1 MAVTDFLN
9 SGASIPSG
17 SALTATS
24 ATTSV
29 APWYQTYMMDLL
41 AKQNALTNR
50 PYQPSVVPP
59 VAEFSPAQ
67 QAGFEQTLGA
77 ANSYQ
82 PFAAMAGN
90 TLQNAAGMSAAGAA
104 APMFGQAADISG
116 MAAAQP
122 YMTAA
127 GKNATNVSAYM
138 NPYIGSVVDRIAA
151 LGQRNLSEN
160 LLPGLTSKY
169 ITAGQLGY
177 GGPRAGFN
185 TPSGMLTDT
194 ARALRD
200 VSADTLAQQNA
211 ALYQG
216 YTQAQNASQADL
228 LRQAQLANTA
238 ANAAAAQQQN
248 LANIAAQQGSLAA
261 QDANRQLTAGVNMAD
276 LAGLIQKY
284 GLTAGAATSGVGT
297 AEQIQAQ
304 KNLDAAIA
312 AEAKQKAYDQQQI
325 DAALAT
331 GKGVA
336 AAVPTLTEK
345 YGIEPTAT
353 QPPSTASTVIGGLT
367 GLAGVLADAG
377 VFK

>member
-1 MAVTDFLN
+1 MAVTDFLSN
-9 SGASIPSG
+9 GASIPAG
-17 SALTATS
+17 SALTATTT
-24 ATTSV
+24 TTSL
-29 APWYQTYMMDLL
+29 PDWYSNYAKQLL
-41 AKQNALTNR
+41 ANQNALAAR
-50 PYQPSVVPP
+50 PYQTAPMPR

-104 APMFGQAADISG
+104 APMFGQAAGVSG
-116 MAAAQP
+116 TAAAQP

-216 YTQAQNASQADL
+216 YSQAQTASQADL
-228 LRQAQLANTA
+228 SRQAQLANMA
-238 ANAAAAQQQN
+238 ANAAAQQQQN
-248 LANIAAQQGSLAA
+248 LATIAAQQGALTA
-261 QDANRQLTAGVNMAD
+261 QDANRQLTAGENMAE
-276 LAGLIQKY
+276 LAGLLQKY
-284 GLTAGAATSGVGT
+284 GLTAGAATAGVG
-297 AEQIQAQ
+297 AEAQALAQ
-304 KNLDAAIA
+304 KNLDAARA
-312 AEAKQKAYDQQQI
+312 DFLAQQAYDQQQL
-325 DAALAT
+325 DKQLLT
-331 GKGVA
+331 LGGVGG
-336 AAVPTLTEK
+336 AVPKVTEE
-345 YGIEPTAT
+345 YGIKPTAT